1 MNNRYNGFDFIRKYI
16 NKNGDKYKFKGE
28 TVKDFQKWKEAV
40 IPRLKKG
47 LGFENFPK
55 SKLSFRK
62 IEQNEYKEYIL
73 EKVKISTMPSL
84 EIPFYIMT
92 PKKSNGKNIIALH
105 GHGCNGKEGL
115 ISSEKNDGMV
125 YSYALD
131 LMKMGYT
138 VYIPDLLGSGERR
151 LGVYDD
157 VQKSDCDELNFA
169 LISLGMSLQGV
180 IVYELMCLVDY
191 IEKEDSVKKL
201 GVVGFSGGGFS
212 GLWLGILDERV
223 KYVVSSC
230 YFHSFKDTLL
240 FTNKCGCNFIPKLWN
255 RVDMGDMAALLA
267 PRPLYIEVGTEDSL
281 NGDRGLIGVREQ
293 IEQAKKVYKMF
304 DKDIEYKECEGQHQW
319 FGSCYDWI
327 NKL

>member
-1 MNNRYNGFDFIRKYI
+1 MNNRYNGFDFIRKNI
-16 NKNGDKYKFKGE
+16 NKNGDKYKFKGD

-40 IPRLKKG
+40 IPRLKKD

-55 SKLSFRK
+55 NKLSFK
-62 IEQNEYKEYIL
+62 NTEKTVFDDYIL
-73 EKVKISTMPSL
+73 KRVKIDTLPNL
-84 EIPFYIMT
+84 EMPFYVMT
-92 PKKSNGKNIIALH
+92 PKKGNGKNVIALH

-115 ISSEKNDGMV
+115 VKTDNKEDV
-125 YSYALD
+125 YTYAMD

-191 IEKEDSVKKL
+191 IEKEDSTKKL
-201 GVVGFSGGGFS
+201 GVVGFSGGALS
-212 GLWLGILDERV
+212 GLWLGILDKRI
-223 KYVVSSC
+223 KYVVLSC

-240 FTNKCGCNFIPKLWN
+240 FTNKCGCNFVPKLWN
-255 RVDMGDMAALLA
+255 RVDMADMTALLA
-267 PRPLYIEVGTEDSL
+267 PRPLYIEVGSNDKL
-281 NGDRGLIGVREQ
+281 NGDRGIIGVREQ
-293 IEQAKKVYKMF
+293 IERAKKVYKMF
-304 DKDIEYKECEGQHQW
+304 DKDIAYKECEGQHQW